1 MKRTTMILTAAL
13 LVAPAAFAARVDR
26 RQENQQ
32 DRIAQG
38 INSGALAAG
47 EAAKLEKQEAK
58 FQHEKRDMRE
68 DNGGKLTPKEKV
80 KLNNQQNRLS
90 REIYRKKHN

>member
-13 LVAPAAFAARVDR
+13 LIAPAAFAARVDR

-38 INSGALAAG
+38 INSGALTPR
-47 EAAKLEKQEAK
+47 EAAKLETQEAK
-58 FQHEKRDMRE
+58 FQAEKHDMRE

-80 KLNNQQNRLS
+80 KLNKQQNVLS
-90 REIYRKKHN
+90 RRIYRAKHN